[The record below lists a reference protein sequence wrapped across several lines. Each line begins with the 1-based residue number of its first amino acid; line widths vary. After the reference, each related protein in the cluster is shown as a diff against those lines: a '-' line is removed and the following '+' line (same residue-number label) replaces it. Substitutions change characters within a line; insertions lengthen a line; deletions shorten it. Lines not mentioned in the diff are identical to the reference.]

1 VSNRTRRTVIMLI
14 VGAMVVL
21 PLVGLLAMERIT
33 AVGPSSDRPLAI
45 LLLGSDA
52 GPPRSDDTLTGRADG
67 FQLLFVSA
75 ERDRATF
82 VSIPRDSWV
91 PVTGLSDNKINA
103 CLTRGPQNC
112 VSTVENAFGIEI
124 DAYFVTSMWGF
135 ADAVNEFVGC
145 DIGDPE
151 LSRTCTR
158 GLTIDVDFACSS
170 NCSGF
175 AIPTRG
181 VQKVSGFQAL
191 TLARNRGLRA
201 AGDFT
206 RSASQA
212 ELLAVA
218 HSEMQA
224 EASIAR
230 MMDALRI
237 LRRHSATDLSLPQLT
252 RLGLDAMRLDPANV
266 ERIVAPARI
275 GTVGAAS
282 VVFLNDPAYDIIT
295 EAAATGRLPEA
306 FRATPTQPGAPAAR

>member
-1 VSNRTRRTVIMLI
+1 VSSRTRRTVIMLI

-21 PLVGLLAMERIT
+21 PLVGVLAMERIT
-33 AVGPSSDRPLAI
+33 AVGPSTDRPLAI

-52 GPPRSDDTLTGRADG
+52 GPPRTDDTVTGRADG

-82 VSIPRDSWV
+82 VSLPRDSWV
-91 PVTGLSDNKINA
+91 PVTGLGDNKINA
-103 CLTRGPQNC
+103 CMTRGPENC
-112 VSTVENAFGIEI
+112 VTTVENAFGIEI

-158 GLTIDVDFACSS
+158 GLTVDVDFTCSA
-170 NCSGF
+170 NCGGF
-175 AIPTRG
+175 PIASRG
-181 VQKVSGFQAL
+181 EQKVSGFEAL
-191 TLARNRGLRA
+191 TIARNRGQRA
-201 AGDFT
+201 AGDFS

-212 ELLAVA
+212 ELLAIA
-218 HSEMQA
+218 HAEMQA
-224 EASIAR
+224 EGSIAR

-237 LRRHSATDLSLPQLT
+237 LRRHSVTDLSLPQLT

-266 ERIVAPARI
+266 ERILAPSRI

-282 VVFLNDPAYDIIT
+282 VVFLNDPTYDIIS

-306 FRATPTQPGAPAAR
+306 FRTPATR

>member
-1 VSNRTRRTVIMLI
+1 VSNRTRRTIVMLI

-21 PLVGLLAMERIT
+21 PLVGVLAMERIT
-33 AVGPSSDRPLAI
+33 AVGPSTDRPLAI

-52 GPPRSDDTLTGRADG
+52 GPPRTDNTLTGRADG

-82 VSIPRDSWV
+82 VSLPRDSWV
-91 PVTGLSDNKINA
+91 PVTGLGDNKINA
-103 CLTRGPQNC
+103 CMTRGPENC
-112 VSTVENAFGIEI
+112 VTTVENAFGIEI

-151 LSRTCTR
+151 LSRACTR
-158 GLTIDVDFACSS
+158 GLTVDVDFICAA
-170 NCSGF
+170 NCGGF
-175 AIPTRG
+175 PITARG
-181 VQKVSGFQAL
+181 EQKVSGFEAL
-191 TLARNRGLRA
+191 TIARNRGQRA

-206 RSASQA
+206 RAASQA
-212 ELLAVA
+212 ELLAIA
-218 HSEMQA
+218 HAEMQA
-224 EASIAR
+224 EGSIAR

-266 ERIVAPARI
+266 ERILAPSRI
-275 GTVGAAS
+275 GTVGPAS

-306 FRATPTQPGAPAAR
+306 FRAAPGAR

>member
-1 VSNRTRRTVIMLI
+1 VSNRTRRTVVMLI
-14 VGAMVVL
+14 VSALVAL
-21 PLVGLLAMERIT
+21 PLVGLLAMERVT

-52 GPPRSDDTLTGRADG
+52 GPPRDDDTVTGRADG

-91 PVTGLSDNKINA
+91 PVTGLGDNKINA
-103 CLTRGPQNC
+103 CLTRGPENC

-151 LSRTCTR
+151 VSRSCTR
-158 GLTIDVDFACSS
+158 GLEVDVDFACQSG
-170 NCSGF
+170 CGGF
-175 AIPTRG
+175 AIEERG
-181 VQKVSGFQAL
+181 LQRVSGYEAL
-191 TLARNRGLRA
+191 TVARNRGNRA

-206 RSASQA
+206 RSQSQA
-212 ELLAVA
+212 ELLAIA
-218 HSEMQA
+218 HADLQA
-224 EASIAR
+224 DGSLAR
-230 MMDALRI
+230 LMDSLRI
-237 LRRHSATDLSLPQLT
+237 LRRHSVTDLTLPQLT
-252 RLGLDAMRLDPANV
+252 RLGLDAMRLDPDDV
-266 ERIVAPARI
+266 ERILAPSRI
-275 GTVGAAS
+275 GNVGAAS
-282 VVFLNDPAYDIIT
+282 VVFLNDPAYDIIA

-306 FRATPTQPGAPAAR
+306 FRAAS